1 MIEVS
6 YSFFYFLAITKK
18 EFGQNDGGGKDS
30 MTVSNRQIDWY
41 NAERRFI
48 YACPTEGEKNKWMDL
63 LNTNYIKSAIAE
75 GV

>member
-1 MIEVS
+1 
-6 YSFFYFLAITKK
+6 
-18 EFGQNDGGGKDS
+18 
-30 MTVSNRQIDWY
+30 MTVTNRQIDWY

-48 YACPTEGEKNKWMDL
+48 YACSTEGEKNKWMDL